1 MTQDLALRHGSI
13 APPVQ
18 RRLAVNGIELDYLE
32 QGEGVPLLM
41 LHGFPDHA
49 ASWRP
54 LSERLGPNIRQLAPD
69 QRGYRG
75 SSRPGAVQDYTIDT
89 LVRDLLGLLDAL
101 EIDRVQLC
109 GHDWGGVLAFE
120 LAERFPER
128 IAGLIALNAP
138 PARIFQHLILHDPQQ
153 NAASQYVTMLRS
165 EAADAIFCE
174 QQAEALIERFL
185 GDAARRGLVTPADL
199 EVYREAW
206 TRPGAW
212 AAMRAWYR
220 AAPFA
225 IPPTDALLATAP
237 ATALPPLTIACPV
250 LIIWGERDTVFVPTM
265 PDVIARAC
273 PQARVVRLPEAG
285 HVPHRDAP
293 ALCADLIRDFIFGSK
308 AALRDKDQN
317 HG

>member
-1 MTQDLALRHGSI
+1 MRQDFSLHGASS
-13 APPVQ
+13 ASPVQ
-18 RRLAVNGIELDYLE
+18 HRIATNGIELDYLE
-32 QGEGVPLLM
+32 RGEGAPLLM

-54 LSERLGPNIRQLAPD
+54 LAERLGPGIRQLAPD

-75 SSRPGAVQDYTIDT
+75 SSRPGAMQDYTIDT
-89 LVRDLLGLLDAL
+89 LVRDLLGLIDAL
-101 EIDRVQLC
+101 ELERVHLC

-128 IAGLIALNAP
+128 IAGLIVLNAP
-138 PARIFQHLILHDPQQ
+138 PARIFQHLILHDAQQ
-153 NAASQYVTMLRS
+153 RAASQYITTLRS
-165 EAADAIFCE
+165 KAADAIFCE

-185 GDAARRGLVTPADL
+185 GDATRRGLLTAADL
-199 EVYREAW
+199 DVYRDAW
-206 TRPGAW
+206 TQAGAW

-220 AAPFA
+220 AAPFEIPPAGA
-225 IPPTDALLATAP
+225 IPAVVPEEAEPALS
-237 ATALPPLTIACPV
+237 IACPV

-265 PDVIARAC
+265 PDVIAGAC
-273 PQARVVRLPEAG
+273 PDVRIIRLPEAG

-293 ALCADLIRDFIFGSK
+293 ALCADLIRDFIFASS
-308 AALRDKDQN
+308 AASLDKDQH

>member
-1 MTQDLALRHGSI
+1 MTQDFTLHSGSSTL
-13 APPVQ
+13 PVQ
-18 RRLAVNGIELDYLE
+18 RRIATNGIELDYLE
-32 QGEGVPLLM
+32 RGEGAPLLM

-54 LSERLGPNIRQLAPD
+54 LAERLGTGIRQLAPD

-75 SSRPGAVQDYTIDT
+75 SSRPSAVQDYAIDT
-89 LVRDLLGLLDAL
+89 LVRDLLGLIDAL
-101 EIDRVQLC
+101 ELERVHLC

-138 PARIFQHLILHDPQQ
+138 PSGIFQHLILHDSQQ
-153 NAASQYVTMLRS
+153 NAASQYITMLRS
-165 EAADAIFCE
+165 EAADAVFCE
-174 QQAEALIERFL
+174 QRAEALIERFL
-185 GDAARRGLVTPADL
+185 GDATRRGLVTPADL
-199 EVYREAW
+199 EVYRDAW
-206 TRPGAW
+206 TRAGAW

-220 AAPFA
+220 AAPFEIPPAGA
-225 IPPTDALLATAP
+225 IPAMAP
-237 ATALPPLTIACPV
+237 DSALPSLTIACPV

-265 PDVIARAC
+265 PDMIANAC
-273 PQARVVRLPEAG
+273 PQARVIRLPDAG

-293 ALCADLIRDFIFGSK
+293 ALCADLIRDFIFGSS
-308 AALRDKDQN
+308 AASLDKDQN

>member
-1 MTQDLALRHGSI
+1 MTQDCTLHSGSSTSPIPHRI
-13 APPVQ
+13 AT
-18 RRLAVNGIELDYLE
+18 NGIELDYLDR
-32 QGEGVPLLM
+32 GEGAPLLM

-54 LSERLGPNIRQLAPD
+54 LAERLGPSIRQLAPD

-89 LVRDLLGLLDAL
+89 LVRDLLGLIDAL
-101 EIDRVQLC
+101 ELERVHLC

-128 IAGLIALNAP
+128 IAGLIVLNAP
-138 PARIFQHLILHDPQQ
+138 PAGILQHLILHDPQQ
-153 NAASQYVTMLRS
+153 HAASQYITTLRS

-185 GDAARRGLVTPADL
+185 GDSTRRGLVTPADL
-199 EVYREAW
+199 EVYRDAW
-206 TRPGAW
+206 TRPGVW

-220 AAPFA
+220 AAPFNIPPVGA
-225 IPPTDALLATAP
+225 IPAIAP
-237 ATALPPLTIACPV
+237 DTGLSPLTIACPV

-265 PDVIARAC
+265 PDMIANAC
-273 PQARVVRLPEAG
+273 PGARIIRLPEAG

-293 ALCADLIRDFIFGSK
+293 ALCADLIRDFVFGSS
-308 AALRDKDQN
+308 AASLDKDQY